1 MLIINY
7 NSVEPIGIIPLPDTG
22 YDKLTLPAKLQAR
35 GDATEHISLQPT
47 KSSSK
52 TTKKPKRPYLPT
64 STSSRDIRVPPAP
77 LPPIRTAGFKGD
89 PGISLDTDLDSMEG
103 IVNLSAISPTSPEAL
118 ARNRSL
124 SGGSSVELERIY
136 AGEHHRPS
144 ISESLS
150 RSQNGNTQG
159 LGIDSVVRRGSFAPY
174 YGSPTDSP
182 TSYRSTGGTS
192 PSSPMSPPLL
202 GSLNTQS
209 AGGQSF
215 WSTNHASTSAVP
227 LRDQPISPLTTLPKS
242 LPSSP
247 NNSNTT
253 SPRTDSAFGHSNL
266 LPPPSNIPTIAENSS
281 SSSNSRTI
289 MMNSSAN
296 GAAGAAWT
304 APDSWAVKGDAGAL
318 EADSSEEEDES
329 EEEEDLGDLD
339 GEGEEELETI
349 SGTPTINGGTGA
361 NHGLGGKNLNGNL
374 NGNGIGGISGG
385 IGGTN
390 GITQGN
396 HSHHHH
402 PGLLNGLNDA
412 ENLARLGSSAG
423 RTVLLKNGRPGT
435 SGSRLGSSAGRF
447 GANPGRLGS
456 TGGRPGTAEG
466 LVRVSQKSVSNFRH
480 FFFLSRSFC

>member
-1 MLIINY
+1 M
-7 NSVEPIGIIPLPDTG
+7 EPIGIIPLPDTG

-35 GDATEHISLQPT
+35 GDATEHISLQPA

-52 TTKKPKRPYLPT
+52 TTKKTKRPYLPT
-64 STSSRDIRVPPAP
+64 STSSRDIRVPPTS
-77 LPPIRTAGFKGD
+77 LPPIRTTGFKGD

-124 SGGSSVELERIY
+124 SGGSSVELDRIY

-182 TSYRSTGGTS
+182 TSYRSTAGTS

-215 WSTNHASTSAVP
+215 WSTNHASTSAIP

-266 LPPPSNIPTIAENSS
+266 LPPPSNIPTIIENASS
-281 SSSNSRTI
+281 TSNNSRTI

-349 SGTPTINGGTGA
+349 TGTPSINGAT
-361 NHGLGGKNLNGNL
+361 NHGTGGKNLNGN
-374 NGNGIGGISGG
+374 GNGIGISGM
-385 IGGTN
+385 GGTN
-390 GITQGN
+390 GNTVGG
-396 HSHHHH
+396 HHHHHH
-402 PGLLNGLNDA
+402 PGLLNGLNDP
-412 ENLARLGSSAG
+412 ESLARLGSSAG

-466 LVRVSQKSVSNFRH
+466 LVRVSQKSVSI
-480 FFFLSRSFC
+480 LSHLLFASL